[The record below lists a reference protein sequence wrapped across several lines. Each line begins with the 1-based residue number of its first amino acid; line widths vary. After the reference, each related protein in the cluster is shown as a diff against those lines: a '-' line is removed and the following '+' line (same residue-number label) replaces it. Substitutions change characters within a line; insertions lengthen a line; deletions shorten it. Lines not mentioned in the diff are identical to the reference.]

1 MFQRTKHGKA
11 IRRNNFEGNP
21 EVAEAFVD
29 DNPLAN
35 SSNLEIYMK
44 DISKQDD
51 LVTYIESLDKVR
63 KVNRSDSVASML
75 TDSTDWSVM
84 CRLQLSGCCWQ

>member
-1 MFQRTKHGKA
+1 
-11 IRRNNFEGNP
+11 
-21 EVAEAFVD
+21 
-29 DNPLAN
+29 
-35 SSNLEIYMK
+35 MK

-75 TDSTDWSVM
+75 TDFNRLVSYVSVAIIGLLLAVAIFLINNTVAIGISARRK
-84 CRLQLSGCCWQ
+84 RLVL